1 MSDRKLQDDK
11 LKTFASEG
19 YLVLDNVYTP
29 EEVSELIRQFD
40 GHWVQLTA
48 SGQIIQNGSRPLES
62 LYPRLRDYHRKNEI
76 IKRLALKPQLFA
88 YLEQLIGEEALIIS
102 TSYYF
107 KSPSTR
113 GLPLHQDNYAFGVS
127 PGTTYAAWIS
137 LDSSDEGN
145 GGMTFVPGTH
155 SLDLQVPE
163 GDTSDVR
170 RYFSDEG
177 QWLKDYETAETV
189 KVATNPGDVIFFNGN
204 IVHGSSDNLSGHRFR
219 RSLLIHFTG
228 VSVEK
233 LALNFNNLMDKTGAR
248 VRRRLNTDTKI
259 TEGQESVFSIQEADY
274 FAGWR

>member
-1 MSDRKLQDDK
+1 MNEKLPDDK
-11 LKTFASEG
+11 LVAFAGEG
-19 YLVLDNVYTP
+19 YLVLNDVYTQ

-40 GHWVQLTA
+40 LHWVQLTA
-48 SGQIIQNGSRPLES
+48 SGQIIQNGNRPLES
-62 LYPRLRDYHRKNEI
+62 LYPRLRDYHRKNEK
-76 IKRLALKPQLFA
+76 IKRLSLKPQLFA

-177 QWLKDYETAETV
+177 QWLKDYETAEMV

-204 IVHGSSDNLSGHRFR
+204 IVHGSSDNLSRYRFR